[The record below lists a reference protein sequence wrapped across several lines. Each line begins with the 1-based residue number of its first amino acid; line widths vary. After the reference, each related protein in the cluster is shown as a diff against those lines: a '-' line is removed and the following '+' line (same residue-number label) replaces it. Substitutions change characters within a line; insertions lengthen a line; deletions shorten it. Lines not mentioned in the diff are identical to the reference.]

1 MKTTRTI
8 VAGAWLACALST
20 SAQAAVFESHASA
33 SITNFTFTLIDLDPT
48 DGIAPSIR
56 FSDEGSFRWSLD
68 SGAVVT
74 THDGQTLNTGDM
86 GGAFGSSHEVL
97 IAGSSS
103 VNLRTAQAL
112 AEMTTSAISLT
123 SSASVDTA
131 VPGHDLTSSAG
142 ATLSTLGSDG
152 DFLSDLGFSLGAKTA
167 LRVQG
172 QFSLNAT
179 LHPGPTPDDLAL
191 ASLFLSLRS
200 GDQAFSIFEV
210 AQARADGELAVSV
223 DRQLDFTL
231 ENSDAS
237 ERLAYINMLGS
248 TQSIVATG
256 VSPVPEPQAIALMLA
271 GLGGVAV
278 ARRRRQA

>member
-48 DGIAPSIR
+48 DGIAPSIQ
-56 FSDEGSFRWSLD
+56 FFDEGSLRWSLD
-68 SGAVVT
+68 SGAIVT
-74 THDGQTLNTGDM
+74 THDGQALNTGDI
-86 GGAFGSSHEVL
+86 GGAFGSPHEVL

-131 VPGHDLTSSAG
+131 VPGHDLTSIAG

-172 QFSLNAT
+172 QYSLNAT
-179 LHPGPTPDDLAL
+179 LEPGPTADNLAL
-191 ASLFLSLRS
+191 ASLFFSLRS

-223 DRQLDFTL
+223 DRWLDFTL
-231 ENSDAS
+231 ENSEAS
-237 ERLAYINMLGS
+237 ERNAYINMRGS
-248 TQSIVATG
+248 TESVVATG
-256 VSPVPEPQAIALMLA
+256 VSPVPEPQTIALMLA

>member
-20 SAQAAVFESHASA
+20 SVQAAVFESHASA

-48 DGIAPSIR
+48 DGIAPSIE
-56 FSDEGSFRWSLD
+56 FFDEGSFRWGLD

-74 THDGQTLNTGDM
+74 THDGQTLNTRDM

-123 SSASVDTA
+123 SSASVDTS
-131 VPGHDLTSSAG
+131 VPGHDLTSIAG
-142 ATLSTLGSDG
+142 AALSTVAFDG
-152 DFLSDLGFSLGAKTA
+152 DFSSELGFSLGAKTA

-172 QFSLNAT
+172 QYSLNAT
-179 LHPGPTPDDLAL
+179 LEPGPTADNLAL
-191 ASLFLSLRS
+191 ASLFFSLRS

-223 DRQLDFTL
+223 DRWLDFTL
-231 ENSDAS
+231 ENSEAS
-237 ERLAYINMLGS
+237 ERNAYINMHGS
-248 TQSIVATG
+248 TESLVATG
-256 VSPVPEPQAIALMLA
+256 VSPVPEPQTIALMLA

-278 ARRRRQA
+278 ARRQRRT